1 MPSLTPKQTNSNNS
15 NRVSSGPWRHYLAY
29 VYMLVTIFDF
39 IVFPILWAI
48 FTAKRGELTSAWSP
62 ITLMG
67 GGLFH
72 LSFGAILGVS
82 ANAKAK
88 EKIAN
93 WELRQNIEEP
103 EPTEHKPRKYY
114 PHGTPK

>member
-1 MPSLTPKQTNSNNS
+1 MLNPLNSNN
-15 NRVSSGPWRHYLAY
+15 NNNPRVSSGPWRHYLAY

-39 IVFPILWAI
+39 IIFPILWAI

-62 ITLMG
+62 LTLMG

-93 WELRQNIEEP
+93 WEVSASLEEK
-103 EPTEHKPRKYY
+103 ETTAEKARPRKYY
-114 PHGTPK
+114 SHEK